1 MEQARIEEYVDCL
14 LTSWAVDADGDERV
28 VWLTLHDLL
37 MAVSR
42 FELMNDSCKK
52 MTTQLCK
59 KLQDHFETRFVLKER
74 KETKKKKK
82 FPLKPLLKE
91 KVKKETEEKHDTHTV
106 GDADLEA
113 FRKEC
118 EGYVGRYDM
127 QMVVNFY
134 NYYTMRGANGKMR
147 FQNEPYW
154 HTGKR
159 LEGWANNSN
168 TINDALAAERLKKQ
182 KQRQATETDTQV
194 KQQQQAAE
202 REMADAQR
210 EAELEKSRE
219 NQMTTAEYIN
229 ANPDG
234 ILAKIYRE
242 KHKNS

>member
-1 MEQARIEEYVDCL
+1 MFCQNFWWSMEDARIEEFVDCL
-14 LTSWAVDADGDERV
+14 LESWALDDDGDERV
-28 VWLTLHDLL
+28 VKLTLHDLL

-42 FELMNDSCKK
+42 FEVMKDGQKALTMA
-52 MTTQLCK
+52 LCK
-59 KLQDHFETRFVLKER
+59 KLQEHFDTKFSIKER
-74 KETKKKKK
+74 KETKKKKIIPPN
-82 FPLKPLLKE
+82 PLIKE
-91 KVKKETEEKHDTHTV
+91 KEKKETETKHDTHTV

-134 NYYTMRGANGKMR
+134 NYYTIRGANGKMR

-182 KQRQATETDTQV
+182 KQRQAKEATAAVD
-194 KQQQQAAE
+194 QQQQARQREEANDQLDREIEERKRGAVSYEEYKAMKE
-202 REMADAQR
+202 RE
-210 EAELEKSRE
+210 
-219 NQMTTAEYIN
+219 
-229 ANPDG
+229 
-234 ILAKIYRE
+234 AKT
-242 KHKNS
+242 